1 MEMDNLEEN
10 LIKELD
16 LGLGDGPLTL
26 EMVCCDCNTHFELS
40 KESVAIAF
48 MMRAT
53 FADYVRYIQS
63 SKCRVCEEKREGC

>member
-1 MEMDNLEEN
+1 
-10 LIKELD
+10 
-16 LGLGDGPLTL
+16 
-26 EMVCCDCNTHFELS
+26 VCCDCNTHFELS